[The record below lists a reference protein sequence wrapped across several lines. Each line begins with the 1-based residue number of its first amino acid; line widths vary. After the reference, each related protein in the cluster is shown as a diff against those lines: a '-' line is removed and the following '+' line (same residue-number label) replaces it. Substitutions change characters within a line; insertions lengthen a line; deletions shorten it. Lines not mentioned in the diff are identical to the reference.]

1 MRKFLAIA
9 LFVLLSFAFYIQAG
23 YSLDTY
29 ILTLKVEGSDGNPLS
44 DAYVRVTTKYG
55 VDDFRSFFETTN
67 ESGLVSFTLHSV
79 EPSAQ
84 VRVYLKSVNV
94 AYQVIPLENTT
105 SPVIIRCNASDLRIS
120 VLDFNGKPLQ
130 GATVKLDW
138 KVDIPWNETKT
149 SENETVVFPQM
160 PYHDGYNVS
169 ITWKNRQ
176 VYQGTCALN
185 STQKTFAAKC
195 SVYQLSVN
203 VKDKDGRPVSNAE
216 ITLERDDGSKE
227 SGNTDT
233 SGYVTFQ
240 LAYGNYTVQASYNKY
255 SSETALTL
263 NQNAEVSLV
272 FNVAILRTFG
282 LTVNATWSDGVP
294 ANGAK
299 VIIKGLD
306 ETVVAKGETDTSG
319 IFNVK
324 LLEGNYT
331 VQVSADEFN
340 ESRKVTLTEDTAMRF
355 ICDSSLRYSEVV
367 VNVLDENG
375 SPASGANVEVYEGN
389 ELVSKGTTNDG
400 TLSFEL
406 KSGTY
411 KIIAKYNGEEKETTL
426 KVNQNTALTFDF
438 TKRID
443 PMSIL
448 YLTAIISAAV
458 LLTLL
463 LYAKKKR
470 SRPDPFKDLEK
481 ELSRIRRMQLD
492 QHAGEEEPDN
502 VSED

>member
-44 DAYVRVTTKYG
+44 DAY
-55 VDDFRSFFETTN
+55 
-67 ESGLVSFTLHSV
+67 

-195 SVYQLSVN
+195 SVYQ
-203 VKDKDGRPVSNAE
+203 E